1 MTDHMH
7 TLMIINM
14 LINLHNRESV
24 VRYTKISNDL
34 NALYTEGVNATYKK
48 HYKERVFT
56 DLGFG

>member
-1 MTDHMH
+1 MH

-14 LINLHNRESV
+14 LINLHTRESV
-24 VRYTKISNDL
+24 VRYTKITNDL
-34 NALYTEGVNATYKK
+34 NALYNEGVNATYQK